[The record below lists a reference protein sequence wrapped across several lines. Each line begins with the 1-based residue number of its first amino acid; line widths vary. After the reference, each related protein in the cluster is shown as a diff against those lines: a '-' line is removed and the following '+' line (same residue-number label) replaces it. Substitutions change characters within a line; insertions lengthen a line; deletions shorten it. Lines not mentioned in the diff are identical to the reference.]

1 VSPPPVPGEPAGPIR
16 ARQLLGAPK
25 LWAGP
30 VLIAT
35 VLIFLISLIYLGSIV
50 NPTSHLHHLPVAVVD
65 QDTGVAVNG
74 THQDLGR
81 EVASA
86 LEGSA
91 SMSRLLS
98 LQPETL
104 ARAEAQMDIGHLYAA
119 IVIPS
124 NFSTSILA
132 ATKPAALIQQTTPP
146 PSIHLL
152 TNPRAGS
159 VGVSLA
165 SAVIGSALPEISR
178 QIAQKVLAARPAAP
192 ASTAASA
199 AASAAAAN
207 PQLSAFITLLV
218 MPHRPLPANA
228 GLGLSAF
235 YIALL
240 SIMCGFLAATIVN
253 SSVDSALGY
262 GVSEI
267 GPRWTQHRPVAITR
281 MQTLL
286 TKWLMAAA
294 LTPLLTGLLLVA
306 GVAILRADAPHVV
319 LLWLYTSFAAIVV
332 ALGTL
337 FFFAA
342 LGMLGQVVALL
353 VFIYLSLASSGGT
366 IPLQAV
372 PGFYRFVSNFEP
384 LRQVLGGVRA
394 ILYFGAQGRAGLSHA
409 WLMTGVGL
417 VVWVVLGL
425 AATFWYDR
433 RGLYRLEPDL
443 VADINQVIDDF
454 RGRAPSVS
462 APPTV
467 TDPSAGGDPGV

>member
-1 VSPPPVPGEPAGPIR
+1 MTPPAVREGAARPVA
-16 ARQLLGAPK
+16 ARQLLQAPK
-25 LWAGP
+25 LWAAP
-30 VLIAT
+30 VLIAS

-50 NPTSHLHHLPVAVVD
+50 DPTSHLRHLPVSLVD
-65 QDTGVAVNG
+65 QDAGVTVNG
-74 THQDLGR
+74 IHEDLGE
-81 EVASA
+81 EVARA
-86 LEGSA
+86 LEGSPA
-91 SMSRLLS
+91 LARLLS
-98 LQPETL
+98 LQPENL

-124 NFSTSILA
+124 NFTASILA
-132 ATKPAALIQQTTPP
+132 ATKPETLIRQTTPA

-165 SAVIGSALPEISR
+165 SGVIGSALPQISR
-178 QIAQKVLAARPAAP
+178 QVALEVLAAGPATAAAP
-192 ASTAASA
+192 AGT
-199 AASAAAAN
+199 N
-207 PQLSAFITLLV
+207 PGLGAFISLTV
-218 MPHRPLPANA
+218 IAHRPLPANA

-262 GVSEI
+262 GASEI
-267 GPRWTQHRPVAITR
+267 GPRWTQRRPVAISR
-281 MQTLL
+281 LQTLL

-294 LTPLLTGLLLVA
+294 IAPALTGLMLVA
-306 GVAILRADAPHVV
+306 GVVILGADAPHAL

-342 LGMLGQVVALL
+342 LGSLGQVVALL

-366 IPLQAV
+366 VPLQAV
-372 PGFYRFVSNFEP
+372 AGFYRFVGNFEP

-394 ILYFGAQGRAGLSHA
+394 ILYFDARGQAGLSHA

-417 VVWVVLGL
+417 IVWVVLGL
-425 AATFWYDR
+425 VTTSWYDR

-443 VADINQVIDDF
+443 LADINRVVDGVP
-454 RGRAPSVS
+454 RRA
-462 APPTV
+462 ANEETE
-467 TDPSAGGDPGV
+467 T